1 MANDAV
7 QSWCEEDYI
16 ISPYIAEFINTLTNI
31 VYRKFNQISQSPS
44 KNTSTSLIN
53 EHFLVILALH
63 GLHRTW
69 GNWERSL
76 PHLGLF
82 GVGLGSGIFHASLRE
97 WPQICEADAS
107 VTPCVQ
113 FLLSGYAHIE
123 LLQAYCDVVQTAD
136 SLSMIFATAFVM
148 HRLLTFKQSLKQST
162 TTTAGLIVAVI
173 GFSALHCKLNNMNLH
188 SATFA
193 SMILF
198 IAYRSSAL
206 TKQIKSPAHKKS
218 AARLARQ
225 GARTI
230 ELVCRCRTGS

>member
-1 MANDAV
+1 MANDAI

-31 VYRKFNQISQSPS
+31 PYCKFNQTSQSPS
-44 KNTSTSLIN
+44 KNTSTYLID
-53 EHFLVILALH
+53 EQFLVILALH
-63 GLHRTW
+63 GLYRTW
-69 GNWERSL
+69 GNLERSL

-97 WPQICEADAS
+97 WPQICEADAFRLTS
-107 VTPCVQ
+107 CVQ
-113 FLLSGYAHIE
+113 YLLSGYAHIE

-173 GFSALHCKLNNMNLH
+173 GFSVLHCKLNNMNLH

-206 TKQIKSPAHKKS
+206 TKQIKSPAHRKS

-225 GARTI
+225 GARMI
-230 ELVCRCRTGS
+230 ELVCR